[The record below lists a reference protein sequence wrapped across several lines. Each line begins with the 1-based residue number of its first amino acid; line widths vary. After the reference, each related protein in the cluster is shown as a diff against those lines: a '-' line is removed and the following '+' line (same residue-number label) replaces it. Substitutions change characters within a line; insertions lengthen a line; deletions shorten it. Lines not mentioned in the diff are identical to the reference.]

1 MISKYRINNFTVK
14 TIYGNYTQDDL
25 KIINDP
31 SKIEDRALK
40 FIYALDM
47 EEFPCKNLIGE
58 FYPFLCIWDGKE
70 LIKTNIPH
78 SYAINNKEV
87 V

>member
-31 SKIEDRALK
+31 SKIEDRALE

-70 LIKTNIPH
+70 LIKTSIPH

>member
-1 MISKYRINNFTVK
+1 MIRKYRINNFAVK

-31 SKIEDRALK
+31 SKIEDRALE